1 MNKTNLELYLDYYLG
16 LDAPGFAVLVTG
28 EWGSGKTFQVM
39 NAIPHELQCHVSLFG
54 ISDSQ
59 EVYNTVFAKMFP
71 GKNLAKKLLDITK
84 DLSAELNGVTFGAGS
99 LAGNILSPLIKLT
112 VDRNKVIIF
121 DDLERCPMS
130 NKEIFGVINQYIEH
144 HQCKVII
151 LAHDK
156 ETHNDFIKTKEKIIG
171 HTIQIEPQIDDAA
184 GVFFSEKFKL
194 NNFNAIKPVIIG
206 AFLKTNCKSLRILK
220 YLINDCHR
228 LLECLEPIHLKH
240 TIAMKALFNFFC
252 IVNIEHKMGNIS
264 TDDIEEI
271 PQDYIQYAIILQQD
285 EARQPALDEPT
296 KKRIAFYRKYN
307 DMDLRSDILD
317 FELTAKIIK
326 TGDYPKEEIIK
337 SLGVSKF
344 FIQKFD
350 NPPWLTIINFDNQES
365 ANVRS
370 AIVEMFD
377 KFEEKTMTDIGEIM
391 HSYCLSYMLSEKKEI
406 KYSFDD
412 LFNAQINYIDTLLE
426 KDLLLPEPL
435 NPDPFMDDVYERS
448 YSHMYWISDS
458 YRDYINKIVD
468 HIRKCRKTAKIK
480 RYPIYANEIL
490 EALDTN
496 IDYFKKLLIGTS
508 NEAGLYSN
516 IDIMN
521 YIDPDDF
528 IDHWLKL
535 PVELW
540 SKVGSILNARYRGAA
555 HNNLANE
562 QQWVQTVSD
571 NLLIKAAL
579 HSGLDQ
585 YRIER
590 LVLHPALKSF

>member
-1 MNKTNLELYLDYYLG
+1 MKKNNLEIYLDYYLG

-28 EWGSGKTFQVM
+28 DWGSGKTFQVM

-71 GKNLAKKLLDITK
+71 GKNFAKKLLDMTK
-84 DLSAELNGVTFGAGS
+84 DISGEIDGITLGAGS
-99 LAGNILSPLIKLT
+99 LVGNILSPLIKLT

-121 DDLERCPMS
+121 DDLERCSMS

-156 ETHNDFIKTKEKIIG
+156 ETHDDFIKTKEKIIG
-171 HTIQIEPQIDDAA
+171 HTIQIDPQIEDAA
-184 GVFFSEKFKL
+184 IAFFSEKFKL
-194 NNFNAIKPVIIG
+194 NNFKSIKPIIID
-206 AFLKTNCKSLRILK
+206 AFIKTNCKSLRILK
-220 YLINDCHR
+220 YVINDCNR
-228 LLECLEPIHLKH
+228 LLECLEPIHLKN
-240 TIAMKALFNFFC
+240 TEAMKALFNFFC
-252 IVNIEHKMGNIS
+252 IVNIEHKMGNI
-264 TDDIEEI
+264 TTNDIAKI
-271 PQDYIQYAIILQQD
+271 PKDYIQYAILLQHKEVDKPEPD
-285 EARQPALDEPT
+285 ESTR
-296 KKRIAFYRKYN
+296 KRIAFYSKYN

-317 FELTAKIIK
+317 HELTAKIIK
-326 TGDYPKEEIIK
+326 TGDYPREEIVK

-344 FIQKFD
+344 FIQQFD
-350 NPPWLTIINFDNQES
+350 NPPWLTIVNFDNQDS
-365 ANVRS
+365 TVVKS
-370 AIVEMFD
+370 AIAEMF
-377 KFEEKTMTDIGEIM
+377 EKLKQFKITDIGEMI
-391 HSYCLSYMLSEKKEI
+391 HSFCLSYMLSEKDEI
-406 KYSFDD
+406 KYSFDE
-412 LFNAQINYIDTLLE
+412 LFKNQINYIDNLLE
-426 KDLLLPEPL
+426 NELLLPEPL
-435 NPDPFMDDVYERS
+435 NFDPFSDDVYERS

-458 YRDYINKIVD
+458 YKEYINKIII
-468 HIRKCRKTAKIK
+468 HIKNCRKKAKIK
-480 RYPIYANEIL
+480 KYHIYANEII

-508 NEAGLYSN
+508 NEVGLYSS

-521 YIDPDDF
+521 YIDPEEF
-528 IDHWLKL
+528 INHWLQL

-562 QQWVQTVSD
+562 KQWLQKVSD
-571 NLLIKAAL
+571 NLLTKAGL
-579 HSGLDQ
+579 HNGLDR

-590 LVLHPALKSF
+590 LVPHSALKSF

>member
-1 MNKTNLELYLDYYLG
+1 MKKNNLELYLDYYLG

-39 NAIPHELQCHVSLFG
+39 NAIPDELQCHVSLFG
-54 ISDSQ
+54 ISDTQ
-59 EVYNTVFAKMFP
+59 EIYNTVFAKMFP
-71 GKNLAKKLLDITK
+71 GKNLAKKFLDITK
-84 DLSAELNGVTFGAGS
+84 DLSGELNGITFGAGS

-130 NKEIFGVINQYIEH
+130 NKEIFGAINQYIEH

-156 ETHNDFIKTKEKIIG
+156 ETHDDFIKTKEKIIG

-194 NNFNAIKPVIIG
+194 NNFNVIKPVIID
-206 AFLKTNCKSLRILK
+206 AFLKTDCKSLRILK

-240 TIAMKALFNFFC
+240 TLAMKTLFNFFC

-264 TDDIEEI
+264 TIDIEEI
-271 PQDYIQYAIILQQD
+271 PQDYIQHAILLQQD
-285 EARQPALDEPT
+285 AHQSELDEST
-296 KKRIAFYRKYN
+296 KKRMAFYRKYN
-307 DMDLRSDILD
+307 DLDLRSDILD
-317 FELTAKIIK
+317 CALTAKIIK
-326 TGDYPKEEIIK
+326 TGDYPKEEIKK
-337 SLGVSKF
+337 SLNVSKF

-350 NPPWLTIINFDNQES
+350 TPPWLTIINYDNQES
-365 ANVRS
+365 ANVRK
-370 AIVEMFD
+370 AITEMFD
-377 KFEEKTMTDIGEIM
+377 KLKQTAMTDIGEIM
-391 HSYCLSYMLSEKKEI
+391 HSFCLSYMLSENNEI
-406 KYSFDD
+406 QCSFDD
-412 LFNAQINYIDTLLE
+412 LFNSQKSYIENLLAN
-426 KDLLLPEPL
+426 DLLLPEPL
-435 NPDPFMDDVYERS
+435 NPDPFSDDVYERS

-458 YRDYINKIVD
+458 YKDYIIKIVG
-468 HIRKCRKTAKIK
+468 HIIECRRTAKIK
-480 RYPIYANEIL
+480 KYPIYAKEIIQ
-490 EALDTN
+490 ALDTN
-496 IDYFKKLLIGTS
+496 IDYFKTLLIDSS

-521 YIDPDDF
+521 SIDPVVF
-528 IDHWLKL
+528 INHWLKL

-562 QQWVQTVSD
+562 KQWVHQVCD
-571 NLLIKAAL
+571 NLLIKARL
-579 HSGLDQ
+579 HNGLDQ
-585 YRIER
+585 SRIER
-590 LVLHPALKSF
+590 LVLHSALKSF